1 MIISFYKLSIAI
13 LDSEYILVASFCKL
27 GTRWCWNSCSSD
39 FLFFIL
45 QVRFIDWVDC
55 VWPRHLKEAQREST
69 NALDEMMYPKVQKYC
84 LMSVKGCYTD
94 FHVDFG
100 GTSVWY
106 HILKGAK
113 VSRKFCDFHFRV
125 REWMELKLVFYEW
138 AEWLIFYLDYEMW
151 RIINFLLKW
160 MRKQVS
166 MKKLILASTELDIC
180 FSETLCSRLFVSII
194 SGEME
199 VMNY

>member
-1 MIISFYKLSIAI
+1 MDVL
-13 LDSEYILVASFCKL
+13 LMEYIASQTSTIIILVGKLLFSWCYYFFVLDDEKLVFRLSSLSF
-27 GTRWCWNSCSSD
+27 TRMKISVIYWWWSVIC
-39 FLFFIL
+39 FFIL

-94 FHVDFG
+94 FHIDFG

-113 VSRKFCDFHFRV
+113 VTWISWFSVSRLWINEIIYFF
-125 REWMELKLVFYEW
+125 WMVKINARHIWFSNKS
-138 AEWLIFYLDYEMW
+138 ANKTMLIFLH
-151 RIINFLLKW
+151 NFF
-160 MRKQVS
+160 V
-166 MKKLILASTELDIC
+166 C
-180 FSETLCSRLFVSII
+180 FV
-194 SGEME
+194 
-199 VMNY
+199 